1 MLENN
6 ENKNELEN
14 IVNYDEFQNNKNE
27 ETKDKKE
34 KRKKKNK
41 KEKIKKVKPEKK
53 PKKEKIK
60 KVKDKKKID
69 KIDKKIK
76 KYKSK
81 SYLKIEDFTVINE
94 GVKNKYD
101 ETLTIS
107 LNTESKLKK
116 LKKKNKNG
124 SNDVYINATKE
135 QLVEDINK
143 LKEEEEV
150 FKEEIKQIKKLN
162 YFSKGNPK
170 LKNKEGNI
178 IDVININKIYTSK
191 RLIFHALKNA
201 NVSFKK
207 GSFNVILGP
216 SGSGKTTL
224 LNMISGLDRATYG
237 DIIINDINISCLTNR
252 QVTQFRRKYI
262 GFVFQSY
269 NLLPSLNVSD
279 NIDVGRSLQVKKKER
294 RNIDEL
300 LQEIELGGSD
310 KKRVYELSGGQ
321 QQRVSIARAL
331 SKSPSILIGDEPTG
345 ALDQNTSLKV
355 MRLFQEINRE
365 KETTIIIVT
374 HNPNI
379 ARLADQVIYVKDG
392 RIDKIVKQKAIDAR
406 DIKEI

>member
-1 MLENN
+1 MPN
-6 ENKNELEN
+6 E
-14 IVNYDEFQNNKNE
+14 
-27 ETKDKKE
+27 
-34 KRKKKNK
+34 K
-41 KEKIKKVKPEKK
+41 KEKINK
-53 PKKEKIK
+53 
-60 KVKDKKKID
+60 
-69 KIDKKIK
+69 DKKIK
-76 KYKSK
+76 NPEKKNNKNVKIKEIKIKSSTK
-81 SYLKIEDFTVINE
+81 VYLKESDFTIIKD

-101 ETLTIS
+101 DALTKYLATLA
-107 LNTESKLKK
+107 KLKS
-116 LKKKNKNG
+116 LKKNNKKG
-124 SNDVYINATKE
+124 SNDIYINAEKE
-135 QLVEDINK
+135 QLEEDKKFLDEQEKI
-143 LKEEEEV
+143 

-162 YFSKGNPK
+162 EFSKGNPNR
-170 LKNKEGNI
+170 KNQEGNI

-191 RLIFHALKNA
+191 RLIFHALHNA

-237 DIIINDINISCLTNR
+237 DIIINDINLSSLTTR
-252 QVTQFRRKYI
+252 QITQFRRKHI

-279 NIDVGRSLQVKKKER
+279 NIDVGRSLQVRKIER
-294 RNIDEL
+294 RDIDEL
-300 LQEIELGGSD
+300 LEEIELSGSN

-331 SKSPSILIGDEPTG
+331 SKSPEILIGDEPTG

-355 MRLFQEINRE
+355 MRLFQEINRV
-365 KETTIIIVT
+365 KQTTIIIVT

-392 RIDKIVKQKAIDAR
+392 RIEKVVQQKAVDAR